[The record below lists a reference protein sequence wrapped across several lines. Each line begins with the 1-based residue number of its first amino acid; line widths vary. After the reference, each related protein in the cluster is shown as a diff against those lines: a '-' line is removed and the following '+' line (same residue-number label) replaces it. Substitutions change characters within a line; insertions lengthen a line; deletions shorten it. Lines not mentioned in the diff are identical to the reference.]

1 MTEKPQKS
9 DAPDYSKTLFLP
21 QTEFPMRA
29 GLPQREPEILKTWNE
44 IGLYGKLRE
53 AGAGR
58 AKFVLHDG
66 PPYANGNIHIGH
78 ALNKILK
85 DVVTKSQQ
93 MLGFDSNYV
102 PGWDCHGLPIEWKIE
117 EENYRSKGK
126 AKPDFKDSAAMVAF
140 RKECRAYAGHWL
152 NVQREEFKR
161 LGIIGDWDHPYA
173 TMDYF
178 AEAQIARELMKF
190 AANGTLYRG
199 SKPVMWSVVEK
210 TALAEAEVE
219 YEDYTSDT
227 VWVKFPVAQ
236 VELASGKDA
245 SVAIVQA
252 ASDASI
258 VIWTT
263 TPWTLPGNRAIS
275 FSPKIAYGLYRV
287 TESPADN
294 WTKTGDLLI
303 LADTLAEAVFKQAR
317 VTGYE
322 RVGAVPAT
330 ALATMECAH
339 PLAGLAGGYQF
350 RVPLLEGDHVTDDTG
365 TGFVHTAPGHGREDF
380 DVWMSN
386 ARELE
391 SRGINTT
398 IPYTVDENGAFT
410 DQAPGFE
417 GKRVLNDKGE
427 KGDAND
433 AVIKALIDA
442 GMLLARGRLKHQ
454 YPHSWRSKKPVIFR
468 NTPQW
473 FIAMDK
479 DIADAGKAKSGDT
492 LRARALH
499 AISVTQWV
507 PESGENRINGM
518 IKSKPDWVISRQ
530 RAWGVPIAV
539 FVREKGDGS
548 AEILQDD
555 AVNKRIAD
563 AFEQEGADA
572 WYMDGARARFLGPL
586 ANEAWQKVDDIC
598 DVWFDSGSTH
608 AFVLEDPVHFPGLA
622 GIKRKVDGGK
632 DTVMYLEG
640 SDQHRGWFQSSLL
653 ESCGTRGRAP
663 FDIVLTHGFTLD
675 ENGRKMSKSV
685 GNTVEPQKVIAQSG
699 ADILRLWVCATDYAD
714 DQRIGP
720 EILKNTIETY
730 RKLRNSMRW
739 MLGTLHHFEPDD
751 AVAYDEMPELE
762 RLMLHQLAEQAAI
775 VRRAY
780 AEFDYKTV
788 VASLSAFMNTE
799 LSAFYF
805 DIRKDTL
812 YCDPPSSLARKA
824 ALTTIDMICDAILK
838 WFAPVLSFTCEEAWR
853 LYRPDA
859 APSVHLTL
867 FPQEFEGFRDDAL
880 AAKWETIRNV
890 RRVVTGALEVERA
903 AKRIGS
909 SLEAS
914 PLVYVSDKTIFA
926 TLFDIDLAEV
936 CITSN
941 AMVSNDDAPA
951 TAFRLNDVPGVA
963 VVVEKAVG
971 TKCARSWKILPTV
984 GDDPEYPDVSPR
996 DAQALR
1002 EWKALG
1008 EASAA
1013 PAAPAPLRLVEAI
1026 VVAAPKISEPQEA
1039 EKKSVEVNPKRKK
1052 PARGKSGK
1060 TAVTGKKSS
1069 KKSVATGVKKSP
1081 AKKNAAK
1088 KKAAATTKGAKKKA
1102 AKKKTA
1108 KKVSKKAGKK
1118 PEKNIAATRAKNK
1131 KAKAR
1136 KSRAR

>member
-1 MTEKPQKS
+1 
-9 DAPDYSKTLFLP
+9 
-21 QTEFPMRA
+21 
-29 GLPQREPEILKTWNE
+29 
-44 IGLYGKLRE
+44 
-53 AGAGR
+53 
-58 AKFVLHDG
+58 
-66 PPYANGNIHIGH
+66 
-78 ALNKILK
+78 
-85 DVVTKSQQ
+85 VTKSRQ

-126 AKPDFKDSAAMVAF
+126 TKPDFRDSAAMVAF
-140 RKECRAYAGHWL
+140 RRECRAYATHWL

-227 VWVKFPVAQ
+227 VWVKFPVTS
-236 VELASGKDA
+236 ASGGQQDWINLLLQ
-245 SVAIVQA
+245 SHV
-252 ASDASI
+252 

-275 FSPKIAYGLYRV
+275 FSQKIQYGLYRV
-287 TESPADN
+287 TAAPDGN
-294 WTKTGDLLI
+294 WAKVGETYI
-303 LADTLAEAVFKQAR
+303 LADKLAPDVLKQAK
-317 VTGYE
+317 VETFE
-322 RVGAVPAT
+322 RLSDVPT
-330 ALATMECAH
+330 DILKFMVCAH
-339 PLAGLAGGYQF
+339 PLAGKGYDF
-350 RVPLLEGDHVTDDTG
+350 HVPLLAGDHVTDDTG

-380 DVWMSN
+380 DVWMAN
-386 ARELE
+386 APRLA

-410 DQAPGFE
+410 DQAPGFT
-417 GKRVLNDKGE
+417 GKRVINDKGE

-433 AVIKALIDA
+433 AVIKALVDA

-479 DIADAGKAKSGDT
+479 DIVGTNAAKPGDT

-507 PESGENRINGM
+507 PQSGENRINGM
-518 IKSKPDWVISRQ
+518 IDSKPDWVISRQ

-548 AEILQDD
+548 AEILQDA
-555 AVNKRIAD
+555 AVNQRIAD

-572 WYMDGARARFLGPL
+572 WYMDGARERFLGSH
-586 ANEAWQKVDDIC
+586 AKEEWKKIDDIC

-663 FDIVLTHGFTLD
+663 FDVVLTHGFTLD

-685 GNTVEPQKVIAQSG
+685 GNTVEPQKVMAQSG

-730 RKLRNSMRW
+730 RKLRNSIRW
-739 MLGTLHHFEPDD
+739 MLGTLHHFNRDD
-751 AVAYDEMPELE
+751 AVAHADMPELE

-775 VRRAY
+775 VAKAY
-780 AEFDYKTV
+780 ADFDYKTV

-824 ALTTIDMICDAILK
+824 ALTAIDMICDAILR

-859 APSVHLTL
+859 EPSVHLTL
-867 FPQEFEGFRDDAL
+867 FPDGIESFRDEAL
-880 AAKWETIRNV
+880 AAKWETIRRV

-914 PLVYVSDKTIFA
+914 PLVYVSDKAIFN

-941 AMVSNDDAPA
+941 AMVTNEDAPA
-951 TAFRLNDVPGVA
+951 DAFRLSDVPDVG

-984 GDDPEYPDVSPR
+984 GEDAEYPDVSPR

-1002 EWKALG
+1002 EWKKLG
-1008 EASAA
+1008 
-1013 PAAPAPLRLVEAI
+1013 
-1026 VVAAPKISEPQEA
+1026 VV
-1039 EKKSVEVNPKRKK
+1039 V
-1052 PARGKSGK
+1052 
-1060 TAVTGKKSS
+1060 
-1069 KKSVATGVKKSP
+1069 
-1081 AKKNAAK
+1081 
-1088 KKAAATTKGAKKKA
+1088 
-1102 AKKKTA
+1102 
-1108 KKVSKKAGKK
+1108 
-1118 PEKNIAATRAKNK
+1118 
-1131 KAKAR
+1131 
-1136 KSRAR
+1136 